1 MIPDVNLS
9 GLTAGGK
16 LEPKE
21 VATKVQAMFLEVM
34 MKDMED
40 SVGAE
45 DGLLG
50 GSSSSEIYRGMLREQ
65 LAGAISTQMKSPLE
79 AVLDKAL
86 SKPSANPEQ
95 PATPVG
101 PEHPATPVGPEHP

>member
-34 MKDMED
+34 MKAMED

-45 DGLLG
+45 DGLFG
-50 GSSSSEIYRGMLREQ
+50 GSSSSDIYRGMLREQ
-65 LAGAISTQMKSPLE
+65 LANTMSGEMKSPLE
-79 AVLDKAL
+79 TQINKAFEKAAAK
-86 SKPSANPEQ
+86 SAATSANDSE
-95 PATPVG
+95 A
-101 PEHPATPVGPEHP
+101 